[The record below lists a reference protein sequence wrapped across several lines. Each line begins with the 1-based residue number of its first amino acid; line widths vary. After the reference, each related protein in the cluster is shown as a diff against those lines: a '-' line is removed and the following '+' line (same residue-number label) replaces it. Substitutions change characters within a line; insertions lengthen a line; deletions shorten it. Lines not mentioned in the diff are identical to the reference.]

1 MGGYEVLEHT
11 ADVGIR
17 ARAETLE
24 DLFREATLGLLGITG
39 ARSDGEGEVIP
50 IVVHARDLGGALVD
64 WLDEVL
70 YLQDARDA
78 VITEI
83 RLETVDE
90 EGRAAGTVS
99 VAPRDHALEGTAVK
113 AVTYHQLRVE
123 PTNSGWLAE
132 VYFDV

>member
-1 MGGYEVLEHT
+1 MGGHEVLEHT

-17 ARAETLE
+17 ARGETLE

-39 ARSDGEGEVIP
+39 ARREGDGEVIS
-50 IVVHARDLGGALVD
+50 IEVKARDLGGALVD

-78 VITEI
+78 VITEVSV
-83 RLETVDE
+83 ETVE
-90 EGRAAGTVS
+90 EPGIANGSVA
-99 VAPRDHALEGTAVK
+99 VAPREDTLEGTAVK
-113 AVTYHQLRVE
+113 AVTFHQLRVE
-123 PTNSGWLAE
+123 RDAGGWLAE